1 VLAEREIEDAMRN
14 PPPDTAAAVRG
25 RYVREFATDPTARAS
40 WQCITL
46 GTAPQLRVL
55 DLRRHAAA
63 TGDDSGSSA
72 RDRLDSSDVPRVV

>member
-1 VLAEREIEDAMRN
+1 MLTEGELDAAMRN

-46 GTAPQLRVL
+46 GTVPDLRIL
-55 DLRRHAAA
+55 DLTRHDAGGRAPP
-63 TGDDSGSSA
+63 DVA
-72 RDRLDSSDVPRVV
+72 RPVESTLD